1 MTTVPSSTNN
11 TKLRPTTVDELVERS
26 YKNSVLEVKIWKELI
41 KSLMNEVTKA
51 LGVGETVKIDGL
63 GEFSSR
69 RDPKGNLFIAYKPS
83 SRLKTT
89 LEALA
94 GKNIRLRHKI
104 NQKNALYHINKA
116 KEIERVV
123 AASQSNRGIQQPNP
137 YSIEN

>member
-1 MTTVPSSTNN
+1 MTTIPSSANS
-11 TKLRPTTVDELVERS
+11 TKLQPTTVDELVERS
-26 YKNSVLEVKIWKELI
+26 YKNSVLETKIWKELI

-63 GEFSSR
+63 GEFSSHS
-69 RDPKGNLFIAYKPS
+69 DQKGNLFIAYKPS

-104 NQKNALYHINKA
+104 NPKTTQYHINKA
-116 KEIERVV
+116 KEIERTIVNSK
-123 AASQSNRGIQQPNP
+123 ANQGIQQF
-137 YSIEN
+137 